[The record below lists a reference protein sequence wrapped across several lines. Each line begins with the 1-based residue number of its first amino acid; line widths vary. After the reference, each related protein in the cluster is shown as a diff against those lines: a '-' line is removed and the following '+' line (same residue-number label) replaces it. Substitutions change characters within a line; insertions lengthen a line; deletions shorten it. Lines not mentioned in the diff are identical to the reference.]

1 MAWRSS
7 QAQWNMSQAQW
18 QNWRKQQDTAWVTP
32 HKVRQ
37 ARQKRDE
44 AQAAMDARVAV
55 ITDNVEKGVD
65 LRASTVAATAA
76 SKKKV
81 DYGIEARKLAGTRIK
96 HALALKATTQDPNLI
111 KSLDA
116 EIASARVIA
125 NGGKS
130 AKQTLENAIQAVAEA
145 EAKAEKAKSHL
156 VVAQQHVDTANLQLE
171 DSQVALQKV
180 LSLQDSPGS
189 SQIAADT
196 TKALS
201 QMAQVMSHLK
211 LSAVTSQ
218 PGIVTVDPS
227 LLNILANSIQEL
239 AGKMVGVPTI
249 SVATPVRPTPLRKR
263 SLASAMESAA
273 EASESAAVVDDYLS
287 MEDDAL
293 ALHLRRASMD
303 SASSTTG
310 VFHGQ
315 NLAKVKK
322 LNGNKYVGARIRPL
336 HRIHGKSKQVVV
348 KPTTLREDVG
358 FCSDPGIP

>member
-65 LRASTVAATAA
+65 LRASIAAATAA

-125 NGGKS
+125 NGGES

-171 DSQVALQKV
+171 ESQVALQKV
-180 LSLQDSPGS
+180 LS
-189 SQIAADT
+189 
-196 TKALS
+196 
-201 QMAQVMSHLK
+201 
-211 LSAVTSQ
+211 
-218 PGIVTVDPS
+218 
-227 LLNILANSIQEL
+227 
-239 AGKMVGVPTI
+239 
-249 SVATPVRPTPLRKR
+249 
-263 SLASAMESAA
+263 
-273 EASESAAVVDDYLS
+273 
-287 MEDDAL
+287 
-293 ALHLRRASMD
+293 
-303 SASSTTG
+303 
-310 VFHGQ
+310 
-315 NLAKVKK
+315 
-322 LNGNKYVGARIRPL
+322 
-336 HRIHGKSKQVVV
+336 
-348 KPTTLREDVG
+348 
-358 FCSDPGIP
+358 